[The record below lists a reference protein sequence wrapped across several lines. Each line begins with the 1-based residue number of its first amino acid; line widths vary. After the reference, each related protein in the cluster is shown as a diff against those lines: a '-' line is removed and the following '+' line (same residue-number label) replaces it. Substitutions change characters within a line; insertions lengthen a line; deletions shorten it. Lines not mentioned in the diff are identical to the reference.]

1 MKSLVFRSRDGVA
14 AVALALPPVV
24 IAAHVRAGDGGSM
37 KQLLTGV
44 VTIGF
49 LIACAAPVMAQAQTR
64 DSAKKASAIP
74 ADARPPKGMCR
85 IWIDG
90 VPAAQQP
97 AATDCPTAVKNRP
110 ANARVIFGDDFTD
123 TTKSKTGDKSK
134 LPPNVKGFTGVK
146 PPEVILPKRPPA
158 Q

>member
-1 MKSLVFRSRDGVA
+1 M
-14 AVALALPPVV
+14 V
-24 IAAHVRAGDGGSM
+24 IAAHVRAEDGGLM
-37 KQLLTGV
+37 KQLTGV
-44 VTIGF
+44 LTIGF
-49 LIACAAPVMAQAQTR
+49 LIACAAPVMAQQPQSR
-64 DSAKKASAIP
+64 DSAKKAVAAIP

-85 IWIDG
+85 IWIDA

-110 ANARVIFGDDFTD
+110 ANARVIFGDDFAD
-123 TTKSKTGDKSK
+123 TTKSKTGDKAK

-146 PPEVILPKRPPA
+146 PPEVILPKRPPE